1 MQRHYRKNDLL
12 GEALGTLPD
21 KKRNIVLMSY
31 FLDMSDDEIDNLL
44 LKELSKQKKGSILT
58 RVKPF
63 LKSRII
69 SYLTLSVILFVLSFI
84 MDYALY
90 YRIMAMLCLS
100 FAGLSGALS
109 GSRKEKP

>member
-1 MQRHYRKNDLL
+1 
-12 GEALGTLPD
+12 
-21 KKRNIVLMSY
+21 
-31 FLDMSDDEIDNLL
+31 MSDDEIDNLL

-109 GSRKEKP
+109 GSRKEKPSLKA